1 MSKSMEIKSE
11 DDYLLLSG
19 IQHFQ
24 FCKRQWALIHIEQ
37 QWDENVRTIEGK
49 LVHEKVDQPYLREKR
64 KDVLVVRAMPICS
77 HELRL
82 TGVCDVVEFVGDPAG
97 VQVHGSDRKYVPV
110 PVEYKRGKPKTEDSD
125 ILQLVAQA
133 MCLEEMLVCDVP
145 MGFLYYH
152 EIRNREK
159 IEITEVLKDKVRDLV
174 DEMHHYFAKRH
185 TPTVKTGNH
194 CKNCSLNNICLP
206 GLMKKRS
213 VKDYIERTI
222 NNEEVT

>member
-1 MSKSMEIKSE
+1 MSKSMEIKLE

-37 QWDENVRTIEGK
+37 QWDENVRTIGGK
-49 LVHEKVDQPYLREKR
+49 ADPRKSGSALPQGKR

-82 TGVCDVVEFVGDPAG
+82 TGVCDVVEFVGILRASSPW
-97 VQVHGSDRKYVPV
+97 QDRKYVPV
-110 PVEYKRGKPKTEDSD
+110 PVEYKRASQNRRQRHFTVGCPGNVFGRDVG
-125 ILQLVAQA
+125 LW
-133 MCLEEMLVCDVP
+133 MCLWGSCITRFAI
-145 MGFLYYH
+145 G
-152 EIRNREK
+152 K
-159 IEITEVLKDKVRDLV
+159 IEITEVLKDKVRDVV

-194 CKNCSLNNICLP
+194 CKNCSLTT
-206 GLMKKRS
+206 S
-213 VKDYIERTI
+213 VFLG
-222 NNEEVT
+222 

>member
-49 LVHEKVDQPYLREKR
+49 LIHEKVDQPYLREKR

-97 VQVHGSDRKYVPV
+97 VQVHGSDRNTYCSCRDKRAAKTATAIFS
-110 PVEYKRGKPKTEDSD
+110 VEQFVESVGLNPWVLLTDRTGKNRDPKAQGSESVVERSPTETAHS
-125 ILQLVAQA
+125 
-133 MCLEEMLVCDVP
+133 
-145 MGFLYYH
+145 
-152 EIRNREK
+152 N
-159 IEITEVLKDKVRDLV
+159 
-174 DEMHHYFAKRH
+174 
-185 TPTVKTGNH
+185 
-194 CKNCSLNNICLP
+194 KNCS
-206 GLMKKRS
+206 KHF
-213 VKDYIERTI
+213 
-222 NNEEVT
+222 